1 MSSLRKKFSAV
12 GVYNYMTMHDDER
25 TMSKTIKRS
34 LVVAAVAAA
43 FAAGS
48 LATGLMRVPVAQ
60 SQNSGAVTPKTQAPP
75 EARALSRAFSS
86 TAKALAPSVV
96 RIDVESQAP
105 KQTRG
110 GRRGQQAP
118 MPDEVPEFF
127 KRFFENNGGEGMPN
141 PGPSHGTGSGVVID
155 MKGFVLTNS
164 HVVKGAEKVT
174 VTFVDGKEFDG
185 EVVGRDEE
193 TDVAVV
199 RLKKPPASLVAARLG
214 DSDKLEVGEFVLAV
228 GSPLGMDQT
237 VTAGIVS
244 SKGKTGRRMQMSGN
258 RVRQYIQTDAMINPG
273 NSGGPLS
280 NLDGE
285 VIGINTLINTGPG
298 GAYGFAIPINQAK
311 RVAQSLIKDGKMHYA
326 FLGVKIMDLERL
338 DDEQRAQL
346 GKSLPTKA
354 AIIESVTPGGPAEK
368 AGIRPKD
375 VVTKIDGQSI
385 ETASDVVSYISEQ
398 NIGGQVTLTYLRD
411 GKSSQLRVTLA
422 EMPTADDAEAKV
434 SSVDDGRIGLALQSL
449 SPEIA
454 QGLGLPADTKGAVIT
469 EIAPGSR
476 AEKAGLSPEDVIL
489 KINKT
494 AVGSSEAA
502 VEAFKVAPK
511 GRQLLQVRRGN
522 ATRFVTIP
530 PAN

>member
-1 MSSLRKKFSAV
+1 MD
-12 GVYNYMTMHDDER
+12 YNER
-25 TMSKTIKRS
+25 SRSKSIKRS
-34 LVVAAVAAA
+34 LLVAGLAGAVT
-43 FAAGS
+43 AAG
-48 LATGLMRVPVAQ
+48 LASGFLGVPTAN
-60 SQNSGAVTPKTQAPP
+60 SQNAGSVTPKTQAPP

-86 TAKALAPSVV
+86 TAKALGPSVV

-105 KQTRG
+105 KAGRN
-110 GRRGQQAP
+110 GRRGPHGP
-118 MPDEVPEFF
+118 MPDDVPEFF
-127 KRFFENNGGEGMPN
+127 RRFFDQNGGEGMPN

-174 VTFVDGKEFDG
+174 ETFSDGKEFDG

-199 RLKKPPASLVAARLG
+199 RLKKAPGTLVAARLG

-298 GAYGFAIPINQAK
+298 GAYGFAIPINQAR
-311 RVAQSLIKDGKMHYA
+311 RVAQSLIKDGKMRYA
-326 FLGVKIMDLERL
+326 YLGVKIGDLERI

-346 GKSLPTKA
+346 GKNLPAKA
-354 AIIESVTPGGPAEK
+354 AVIEVVTQGGPAEK
-368 AGIRPKD
+368 AGMRPKD
-375 VVTKIDGQSI
+375 VVTKIDGQPI
-385 ETASDVVSYISEQ
+385 EGASDVVSYISEQ
-398 NIGGQVTLTYLRD
+398 PIGRQVTVSYLRD
-411 GKSSQLRVTLA
+411 GKPAQARVTLA
-422 EMPTADDAEAKV
+422 ELPSADQEPKV
-434 SSVDDGRIGLALQSL
+434 SSVDEGRIGVALQSL

-454 QGLGLPADTKGAVIT
+454 AGLGLPAGTRGAVVT
-469 EIAPGSR
+469 EVAPGSR
-476 AEKAGLSPEDVIL
+476 AEKAGLAPEDVIL
-489 KINKT
+489 KINRT
-494 AVGSSEAA
+494 PVTSSETA

-511 GRQLLQVRRGN
+511 GQHLLQVRRGN